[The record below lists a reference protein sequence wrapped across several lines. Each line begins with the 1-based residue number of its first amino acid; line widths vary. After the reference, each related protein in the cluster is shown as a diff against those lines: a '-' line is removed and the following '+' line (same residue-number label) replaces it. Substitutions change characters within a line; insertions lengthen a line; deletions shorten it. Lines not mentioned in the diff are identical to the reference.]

1 MGLNHAEVSKGHK
14 RLAQNI
20 FLGNGTR
27 DKDFCI
33 HHSVW
38 KRGLVLHLFESCLK
52 VIVKILKLS
61 IKKRLG
67 AAQRLARRRTG
78 RSNGPC
84 RGRRAGPGQ
93 QRE

>member
-52 VIVKILKLS
+52 
-61 IKKRLG
+61 KKKSGHEDWL
-67 AAQRLARRRTG
+67 Q
-78 RSNGPC
+78 NC
-84 RGRRAGPGQ
+84 
-93 QRE
+93 